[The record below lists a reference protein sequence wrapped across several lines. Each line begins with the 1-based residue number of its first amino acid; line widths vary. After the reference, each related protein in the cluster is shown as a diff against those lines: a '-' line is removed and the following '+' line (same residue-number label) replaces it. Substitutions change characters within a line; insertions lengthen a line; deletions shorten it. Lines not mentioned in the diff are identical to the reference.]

1 LVAALIAVAV
11 AVPLLLAARR
21 RRSSWNTQLTAATG
35 EIVWFAGQLIPQ
47 LQQDGSRDQVAG
59 AWQVTRD
66 RVTTLEDTLT
76 GLQSTAPNEQEAAR
90 SRDLRDAVRD
100 ARTRIDAAA
109 ETTGPPVDITMTRYA
124 LGAARATLETALANS
139 EPGHPPVD
147 GDLEPW
153 LPISAKACGAEHKDG
168 LTSGSFNSAMP
179 GSSGLTFRSP
189 LNLGSGE
196 GGGHGLRG
204 TRLRSL
210 RQIWPGKPED
220 SSCAS
225 DRLGDCL
232 PAEGTV
238 TGGRRR

>member
-90 SRDLRDAVRD
+90 ARDLRDAVRD

-109 ETTGPPVDITMTRYA
+109 ETTGPPVDITMTDTHSVRPGQ
-124 LGAARATLETALANS
+124 LSKRRWPTANRDTHRLTAIS
-139 EPGHPPVD
+139 SPGYPSLQKPVA
-147 GDLEPW
+147 P
-153 LPISAKACGAEHKDG
+153 S
-168 LTSGSFNSAMP
+168 
-179 GSSGLTFRSP
+179 
-189 LNLGSGE
+189 
-196 GGGHGLRG
+196 
-204 TRLRSL
+204 TR
-210 RQIWPGKPED
+210 
-220 SSCAS
+220 
-225 DRLGDCL
+225 
-232 PAEGTV
+232 
-238 TGGRRR
+238 TG

>member
-1 LVAALIAVAV
+1 MSLRKSRKPAGQGNVDGVGHPCLDAGRNGDRHPHPAVGDTSIVAAQPTSPTTESSAWPWWLLVAALIAVAV

-90 SRDLRDAVRD
+90 ARDLRDAVRD

-109 ETTGPPVDITMTRYA
+109 ET
-124 LGAARATLETALANS
+124 
-139 EPGHPPVD
+139 
-147 GDLEPW
+147 
-153 LPISAKACGAEHKDG
+153 
-168 LTSGSFNSAMP
+168 GSP
-179 GSSGLTFRSP
+179 
-189 LNLGSGE
+189 
-196 GGGHGLRG
+196 
-204 TRLRSL
+204 
-210 RQIWPGKPED
+210 
-220 SSCAS
+220 
-225 DRLGDCL
+225 
-232 PAEGTV
+232 
-238 TGGRRR
+238 

>member
-147 GDLEPW
+147 GDLEP
-153 LPISAKACGAEHKDG
+153 
-168 LTSGSFNSAMP
+168 
-179 GSSGLTFRSP
+179 
-189 LNLGSGE
+189 
-196 GGGHGLRG
+196 
-204 TRLRSL
+204 
-210 RQIWPGKPED
+210 
-220 SSCAS
+220 
-225 DRLGDCL
+225 
-232 PAEGTV
+232 
-238 TGGRRR
+238 

>member
-1 LVAALIAVAV
+1 VPQHTRIDLDSFPANRATATAGAAPTSSGTNPSQGSVHNVTARPNRSAGPRPRPGSTNATSAGANVKNRNNSSRPISGNPRSRVSSSSANTCVATATSRARPRPAAQEATQPYPPDFRRVLRD
-11 AVPLLLAARR
+11 PRNNRAARR
-21 RRSSWNTQLTAATG
+21 HH
-35 EIVWFAGQLIPQ
+35 
-47 LQQDGSRDQVAG
+47 DD
-59 AWQVTRD
+59 
-66 RVTTLEDTLT
+66 
-76 GLQSTAPNEQEAAR
+76 
-90 SRDLRDAVRD
+90 
-100 ARTRIDAAA
+100 
-109 ETTGPPVDITMTRYA
+109 RYA

-153 LPISAKACGAEHKDG
+153 LPISAKACGAEQKDG

-179 GSSGLTFRSP
+179 GSSGLTFRST

-225 DRLGDCL
+225 
-232 PAEGTV
+232 
-238 TGGRRR
+238 